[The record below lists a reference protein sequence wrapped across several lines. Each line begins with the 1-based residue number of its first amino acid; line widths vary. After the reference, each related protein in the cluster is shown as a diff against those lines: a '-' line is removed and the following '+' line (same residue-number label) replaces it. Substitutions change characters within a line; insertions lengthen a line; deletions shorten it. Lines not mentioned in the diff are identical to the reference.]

1 MKLINSSIR
10 ESLFLITPRY
20 LLGLILII
28 TSFIS
33 AFLIGSASDRT
44 ITVWASST
52 DLAPGKIIEEKDI
65 TPVKVRLLSN
75 AEQYLDAKVEIV
87 GTSVVRRIGAAEL
100 IPSFALSA
108 RADTSLQ
115 RVPIQVERLMAPS
128 GLSAGDI
135 VDIFGV
141 PNQMASQSG
150 VVSELILE
158 SVGIEEIDNSGREL
172 GGAIGITLLVP
183 DSLVPDLIST
193 MSEFNFLLVE
203 RIS

>member
-1 MKLINSSIR
+1 MKSINSSIR

-33 AFLIGSASDRT
+33 AFLISSASDRT